1 MSTVTMMPPWRN
13 AAAELFAGKYGY
25 GDIVPHDELLA
36 AFYLPKPTGKRTFE
50 EYDQWR
56 LAVLAQQD
64 ALAEWLLEER
74 NMMLVAVPG
83 QGYRITPP
91 EQQTEQALERGM
103 KRVRKEINRMARQLH
118 YVDRSAL
125 THEQARANADAL
137 ARAAWLKSQVNK
149 SKRLRIGDDTKK
161 PQKIGKRED

>member
-1 MSTVTMMPPWRN
+1 MLPPWRN

-25 GDIVPHDELLA
+25 GDIVPHADLLT
-36 AFYLPKPTGKRTFE
+36 AFYLPKPTGKITVD
-50 EYDQWR
+50 EYEQWR

-74 NMMLVAVPG
+74 NMLLVAVPG

-91 EQQTEQALERGM
+91 EQQTDHAMDRGM

-118 YVDRSAL
+118 YVDRTAL
-125 THEQARANADAL
+125 THEQARENADAL
-137 ARAAWLKSQVNK
+137 ARAAWLKSQFNK
-149 SKRLRIGDDTKK
+149 SSRIRIGDDAKK
-161 PQKIGKRED
+161 TAKIGKSEG

>member
-1 MSTVTMMPPWRN
+1 MSTVTMLPPWKN

-25 GDIVPHDELLA
+25 GDIVPHEDLLA
-36 AFYLPKPTGKRTFE
+36 AFYLPKPSGKITVD
-50 EYDQWR
+50 EYEQWR
-56 LAVLAQQD
+56 LGVLAQQD

-91 EQQTEQALERGM
+91 EQQTEQAMERGM

-125 THEQARANADAL
+125 THEQARENADAL
-137 ARAAWLKSQVNK
+137 ARAAWLKTQVNK
-149 SKRLRIGDDTKK
+149 SGRMRIGDDTKRQ
-161 PQKIGKRED
+161 QKIGKSEN